1 MRAVKRQPKIGIS
14 NLMLKKLLLIGVGAS
29 SLLIADDAPI
39 VQVQVSHTERMDF
52 PSGGVLRM
60 KNSTGD
66 LTVEGW
72 DRPDVEITTVKSTKS
87 YHPKD
92 RGSAEK
98 SLDRIRLVPER
109 KGDELAITTEF
120 PKHAMLARLFL
131 GVSEFELRYRIKV
144 PRNARLIIEHDS
156 GNLYIDDVA
165 GDVHATNGIGQIT
178 LHLPQN
184 GHYAFDAKSDLGAVD
199 SDFPG
204 PEQGKLFHLGHAYI
218 SPQPPTGAQKLYA
231 RIGYG
236 DITIL
241 KIRQPAPPPPLH
253 P

>member
-1 MRAVKRQPKIGIS
+1 MELVEVEDCLGMRAVKRQPKIEIR
-14 NLMLKKLLLIGVGAS
+14 NLMLKKLLLFGIGAS
-29 SLLIADDAPI
+29 SLLIADDALI

-92 RGSAEK
+92 RSSAEK

-131 GVSEFELRYRIKV
+131 GVSEFELQYRIKV

-156 GNLYIDDVA
+156 GNVYIDDVV

-178 LHLPQN
+178 LHLPPRTATTRLTPRAILALWTPIFQ
-184 GHYAFDAKSDLGAVD
+184 GRSREKSSTWAMPTSALSRPRAPRNCTPALVTGT
-199 SDFPG
+199 
-204 PEQGKLFHLGHAYI
+204 
-218 SPQPPTGAQKLYA
+218 SPS
-231 RIGYG
+231 
-236 DITIL
+236 
-241 KIRQPAPPPPLH
+241 
-253 P
+253 

>member
-1 MRAVKRQPKIGIS
+1 MFLK
-14 NLMLKKLLLIGVGAS
+14 LMLAGIGAS
-29 SLLIADDAPI
+29 CLLTADDAPQL
-39 VQVQVSHTERMDF
+39 QVQATHTERMDF
-52 PSGGVLRM
+52 PAGGVLHM
-60 KNSTGD
+60 KKSTGD

-72 DRPDVEITTVKSTKS
+72 DRPDVEITTIKSTKS
-87 YHPKD
+87 YNPAD
-92 RGSAEK
+92 RSAAAK

-120 PKHAMLARLFL
+120 PKHEMLTRLFR
-131 GVSEFELRYRIKV
+131 GVSAFELQYRIKV

-156 GNLYIDDVA
+156 GNVYIDDVS
-165 GDVHATNGIGQIT
+165 GDVHAKNGIGQIT
-178 LHLPQN
+178 LHLPQD

-218 SPQPPTGAQKLYA
+218 SQAPPSGAQKLYA

-241 KIRQPAPPPPLH
+241 KIRKPAPPAPLS